1 MWSFFEAKERELR
14 EKPWFFLPRALQ
26 IQDYGKSCGE
36 KAGTAQSSIILEFP
50 ISLNQTKPAHASW
63 FFLHTFLVTCTPL
76 GKWISV
82 FLVWAAT
89 AKTEQWEVWIFPG
102 ECFQCI
108 IAASLCQVLWEIP
121 AGYRELLWGHRH
133 RPHPGKLSGSSER
146 ALLNLT
152 LVGMGMPRA
161 PLTLLH
167 FYTHCKALGWA
178 AHRFCCLRTE

>member
-121 AGYRELLWGHRH
+121 AGYRPCSGVTGTGHTQESSLGVQKELSWISHLWGW
-133 RPHPGKLSGSSER
+133 GW
-146 ALLNLT
+146 
-152 LVGMGMPRA
+152 PRA
-161 PLTLLH
+161 PLALLH